1 MKPKT
6 LVTNHLKESEVAR
19 ESTEE
24 NENHHPRQDDDIG
37 TLEEELA
44 DSGDA
49 EF

>member
-1 MKPKT
+1 MKSKT
-6 LVTNHLKESEVAR
+6 LLTNHLKELEVTR

-24 NENHHPRQDDDIG
+24 NENHCPRQDDDIG